1 MLRLLV
7 VAISIGGIIDDDD
20 DDGSSGD
27 GVSFY
32 RVLKTKSKLLSI
44 FCLLFESQIWL
55 FLWYVRERV
64 GNSNSA
70 FRYLLVSEKK

>member
-7 VAISIGGIIDDDD
+7 VAISIGGIIDDDDDD

-44 FCLLFESQIWL
+44 FCLLFESQI
-55 FLWYVRERV
+55 
-64 GNSNSA
+64 
-70 FRYLLVSEKK
+70 